1 MCLETI
7 AKRNI
12 SQWNWDGDY
21 IVHKCIVPSSRPVVG
36 FARTHQYDIDV
47 REFLVSSRNEVMR
60 RTIDKDI
67 MEFVKEKAADGWELF
82 QSRDRGSFD
91 YRASVIKEFVSEHI
105 RYEHTGTRDPWQFP
119 DETVA
124 VQSGDCEDRA
134 LLIASLM
141 IAVGI
146 SSYNVRVALG
156 KMKFWDKQGR
166 TFTADHVWVM
176 YKTEVGRWLVIE
188 PSVAKTRILKS
199 DAIPRSTIR
208 NPISAEYVPYYV
220 FNDQHL
226 WQVFNSDNLEPRK
239 ELEIRKTW
247 SKIDPSFTGRV
258 HKSILE
264 QALSPSVCPPD
275 VGAKLIRFKYF
286 GLVDPIDEG
295 TYDPVDHFDNG
306 LITEGW
312 GKVKAN
318 LEVFCREGINENG
331 TKAFAFAAHAIAD
344 FYAHSSF
351 VHFSKNSQP
360 CNPNV
365 PTFGLMVRPL
375 YTSEMGFDLTHP
387 RFTVN
392 SALWTKSKSA
402 AAAEFEGQV
411 ISGRYAQVGDSVR
424 GEYERRAGILE
435 HLPPRCGGL
444 PHHEEIAVDGG
455 RLWDDD
461 WKPSGHKLYEDDE
474 SYWTQ
479 FYLRK
484 GAAINHVRAAFTQN
498 FSRQ

>member
-1 MCLETI
+1 MCLETS

-36 FARTHQYDIDV
+36 FTRTHHYDIDA
-47 REFLVSSRNEVMR
+47 REFLVTSRNEVMR
-60 RTIDKDI
+60 RTVDVDI
-67 MEFVKEKAADGWELF
+67 KAFVEQREADGWEWF
-82 QSRDRGSFD
+82 QSRERGSFD
-91 YRASVIKEFVSEHI
+91 YRASVIKEFVSDHI
-105 RYEHTGTRDPWQFP
+105 RYEHTGRRDPWQFP

-124 VQSGDCEDRA
+124 VRSGDCEDRA

-156 KMKFWDKQGR
+156 KMRFWDKNGR
-166 TFTADHVWVM
+166 TSTADHVWVM

-188 PSVAKTRILKS
+188 PSVAKARILRS
-199 DAIPRSTIR
+199 NAIPKSVISH
-208 NPISAEYVPYYV
+208 PISAEYIPYYV

-226 WQVFNSDNLEPRK
+226 WQVFNADNLEPCA
-239 ELEIRKTW
+239 ELDVKKTW

-264 QALSPSVCPPD
+264 EALSPAICPPD
-275 VGAKLIRFKYF
+275 VRAKLIRFKYF

-312 GKVKAN
+312 RRVKHN
-318 LEVFCREGINENG
+318 LDVFSRDGINENG
-331 TKAFAFAAHAIAD
+331 TRAFAFAAHAIAD

-360 CNPNV
+360 CDPNV
-365 PTFGLMVRPL
+365 LNLGLPVRPL
-375 YTSEMGFDLTHP
+375 YNSEMGFDLTGH

-392 SALWTKSKSA
+392 SALWGKSKSA

-411 ISGRYAQVGDSVR
+411 ISGRYAQAGDSVR
-424 GEYERRAGILE
+424 GEYERRAGILDN
-435 HLPPRCGGL
+435 LPERLGGL

-474 SYWTQ
+474 SYWKQ

-484 GAAINHVRAAFTQN
+484 GAAINHVRDAFTKH
-498 FSRQ
+498 FSRR